1 MKTATAVILG
11 IVMLIMAVPAFAS
24 RGNNVDVEV
33 VSDRGAVF
41 QLIPHKEYS
50 TGGPAVGASKRTHVF
65 KQYLEAKKG
74 ENYTIQ
80 IRNHLP
86 ERIGVVIAVDG
97 RNIITAKKSFL
108 QSSEMMYIVEPYGQA
123 RLEGW
128 RTSDDKVNRFY
139 FTSSADSY
147 SVRTFSDT
155 SAMGVIAVAV
165 FREKQRP
172 PALYEQER
180 SLGKAQGAPSAPQ
193 SEAKRAAKDEAGTG
207 FGNEQYSPVLRVEFE
222 PENIPVEKFLVKY
235 EWRNELCK
243 KGIIQCRPEARNRL
257 WDRDEYAP
265 YPPGYNRR

>member
-1 MKTATAVILG
+1 MKTTTAVILG
-11 IVMLIMAVPAFAS
+11 MVLVLMAVPAFAA
-24 RGNNVDVEV
+24 RGNNVDLEV

-41 QLIPHKEYS
+41 QRIPHKEFSSGS
-50 TGGPAVGASKRTHVF
+50 TSVF
-65 KQYLEAKKG
+65 KQYLEARKG
-74 ENYTIQ
+74 ENYSLL
-80 IRNHLP
+80 IRNHLS
-86 ERIGVVIAVDG
+86 ERIGVVVAVDG
-97 RNIITAKKSFL
+97 RNIITGKKSFL
-108 QSSEMMYIVEPYGQA
+108 SGSEMMYIVEPYGQA
-123 RLEGW
+123 RLDGW

-147 SVRTFSDT
+147 SVKTFSDT

-172 PALYEQER
+172 VVLYEQER
-180 SLGKAQGAPSAPQ
+180 SLGKAQGAPAPSAAR

-207 FGNEQYSPVLRVEFE
+207 FGNEHYSPVVKVEFE
-222 PENIPVEKFLVKY
+222 PESIPVEKFLVKY

-265 YPPGYNRR
+265 YPPGYYQR

>member
-11 IVMLIMAVPAFAS
+11 IVMVLMAVPVFAS

-41 QLIPHKEYS
+41 QLIPHKEFSSGS
-50 TGGPAVGASKRTHVF
+50 TYVF
-65 KQYLEAKKG
+65 KQYLEARKG
-74 ENYTIQ
+74 ENYNIQ
-80 IRNHLP
+80 IRNHLS
-86 ERIGVVIAVDG
+86 ERIGVVVAVDG
-97 RNIITAKKSFL
+97 RNIITGKKSYL
-108 QSSEMMYIVEPYGQA
+108 GSNEMMYIVEPYGQA

-172 PALYEQER
+172 VVLHEQER
-180 SLGKAQGAPSAPQ
+180 SLGKAQGAPAPSASR

-207 FGNEQYSPVLRVEFE
+207 FGNEHYSPVVKVEFE
-222 PENIPVEKFLVKY
+222 PEAIPVEKFLVKY

-265 YPPGYNRR
+265 YPPDYQR

>member
-1 MKTATAVILG
+1 MKTASAVILG

-33 VSDRGAVF
+33 VSDGGNVF
-41 QLIPHKEYS
+41 QLIPHREYN
-50 TGGPAVGASKRTHVF
+50 TGFTHVF

-74 ENYTIQ
+74 ENYSVL
-80 IRNHLP
+80 IRNHLS

-97 RNIITAKKSFL
+97 RNIITGKKSFL
-108 QSSEMMYIVEPYGQA
+108 GSSEMMYIVEPYGQA

-128 RTSDDKVNRFY
+128 RTSNKMVNRFY

-172 PALYEQER
+172 AVLYEQER
-180 SLGKAQGAPSAPQ
+180 SPGKAPGAPSAARN
-193 SEAKRAAKDEAGTG
+193 EAKKAEKDAAGTG
-207 FGNEQYSPVLRVEFE
+207 FGNEHYSPVVKVEFE
-222 PENIPVEKFLVKY
+222 PETAPVEKILVKY
-235 EWRNELCK
+235 EWKEELCK
-243 KGIIQCRPEARNRL
+243 KGVLRCRPEARNRL
-257 WDRDEYAP
+257 WDSDEYTP
-265 YPPGYNRR
+265 YPPGYYQR